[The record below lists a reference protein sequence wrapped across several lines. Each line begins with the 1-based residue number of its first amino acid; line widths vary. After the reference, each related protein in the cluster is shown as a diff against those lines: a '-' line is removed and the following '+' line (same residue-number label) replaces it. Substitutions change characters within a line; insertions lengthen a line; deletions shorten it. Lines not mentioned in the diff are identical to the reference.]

1 MGQILHGSATT
12 THAIRAAI
20 QRSKAP
26 LKELVSDSNAS
37 FPRLTAASTR
47 WGSAVQTKG
56 FGLELVSAR
65 NRLDGSL
72 QIDDG
77 AKDAALEAAPGEFG
91 EEPFYALSHDAEVGV
106 KWNVQ
111 RGCRVSHLRTC
122 GCLWVA

>member
-26 LKELVSDSNAS
+26 LKELVRTNAS
-37 FPRLTAASTR
+37 FPRLTAASSR

-91 EEPFYALSHDAEVGV
+91 EEPFD
-106 KWNVQ
+106 
-111 RGCRVSHLRTC
+111 RGP
-122 GCLWVA
+122 

>member
-91 EEPFYALSHDAEVGV
+91 EEPYSIDEAIEA
-106 KWNVQ
+106 NVTCTCPPS
-111 RGCRVSHLRTC
+111 RSVSAGASPRYGT
-122 GCLWVA
+122 